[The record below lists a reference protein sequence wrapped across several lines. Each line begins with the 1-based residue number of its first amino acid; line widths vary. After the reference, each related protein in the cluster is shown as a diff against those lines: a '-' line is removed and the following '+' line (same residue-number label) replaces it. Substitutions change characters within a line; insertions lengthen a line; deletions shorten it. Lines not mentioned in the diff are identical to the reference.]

1 MKRFSLLCLYIFLV
15 VTISLE
21 ASKVAVK
28 AIGITVSDM
37 ERSINFYR
45 DLLDFEIIE
54 DKEVTGENYQHL
66 FGIFGLRVRL
76 VTMKLKNEK
85 IVLKQF
91 LTPSGRSIPIDSK
104 SNDLWFQH
112 IAIIVSDMKTAF
124 ERLQEHHVLQI
135 SSSPQTL
142 PEWNPNVHG
151 IQAFYF
157 KDPDGHPLELLQ
169 FPPGKGHP
177 KWQKN
182 KQDLFLGIDHTAIAV
197 KNTQESLKLYR
208 DLLELMVVGESVN
221 YGIEQEYLTNV
232 FGAKVRITSL
242 FGEEGPGVEFLE
254 YLSPS
259 DGREMPST
267 SRSNDLW
274 AWHIHV
280 ATDDIEKRSSDLID
294 KGYRMVSNELQKF
307 PHQELQMEKGTLFQD
322 PDGHWLLLS
331 D

>member
-1 MKRFSLLCLYIFLV
+1 MKRLSLLCFYIFLFITV
-15 VTISLE
+15 SLD
-21 ASKVAVK
+21 ASKVIVK

-37 ERSINFYR
+37 ERSISFYH
-45 DLLDFEIIE
+45 DLLDFEILE

-76 VTMKLKNEK
+76 VTMKLKNEN

-91 LTPSGRSIPIDSK
+91 LTPTGRPIPIDSR

-112 IAIIVSDMKTAF
+112 IAITVSDMKAAF
-124 ERLQEHHVLQI
+124 ERLQKHHVLQI
-135 SSSPQTL
+135 SPSPQIL

-151 IQAFYF
+151 IQAIYF
-157 KDPDGHPLELLQ
+157 KDPDGHPLELLK

-182 KQDLFLGIDHTAIAV
+182 KQNLFLGIDHTAIGV

-208 DLLELMVVGESVN
+208 DLLGFKVVGESVN
-221 YGIEQEYLTNV
+221 YGIEQQYLTNV

-242 FGEEGPGVEFLE
+242 LGEGGPGVEFLE

-280 ATDDIEKRSSDLID
+280 AVDDIEKKSSDLMD
-294 KGYRMVSNELQKF
+294 KKYRMVSNQLQKF
-307 PHQELQMEKGTLFQD
+307 PNQELQMENGMLFQD
-322 PDGHWLLLS
+322 PDGHSLLLS